1 MAWFGGYK
9 GIGTVRISLFV
20 IVLILQAFQLYIA
33 LHIIQALSFKSFLS
47 LVLEVHA
54 HHTLACQCAYSL
66 SKTPSRF
73 YQKSKI
79 LYYSYVKNISFL
91 QRNSKLLILTKHPK
105 FFADHC
111 KSVEAL
117 QSCKSFKQKHM
128 ILCQIHAINFAYKFL
143 SRGS

>member
-33 LHIIQALSFKSFLS
+33 LHIIQALSFKSFPS

-54 HHTLACQCAYSL
+54 HHTLACQFAYGL

-73 YQKSKI
+73 YQKKEI
-79 LYYSYVKNISFL
+79 LYYSHVK
-91 QRNSKLLILTKHPK
+91 KHQ
-105 FFADHC
+105 F
-111 KSVEAL
+111 STEE
-117 QSCKSFKQKHM
+117 FKIIDIDKTSQ
-128 ILCQIHAINFAYKFL
+128 ILC
-143 SRGS
+143 